1 MSYKKEDALMLTIR
15 LPEEMN
21 SRLNFLAEATKR
33 PKSFYVREALERSLE
48 DIEDVYLAEAALER
62 FRASGEKA
70 VPLEEVMKELIRDFK
85 RSLENVKTQLCS

>member
-1 MSYKKEDALMLTIR
+1 MLTIR
-15 LPEEMN
+15 LTAEMN
-21 SRLNFLAEATKR
+21 SRLNFLANSTNR

-70 VPLEEVMKELIRDFK
+70 IPLEEVERRLGLAD
-85 RSLENVKTQLCS
+85 

>member
-1 MSYKKEDALMLTIR
+1 MLTIR
-15 LPEEMN
+15 LPEEMET
-21 SRLNFLAEATKR
+21 RLKVLSDVTNR

-70 VPLEEVMKELIRDFK
+70 IPLEEMERRLGLAD
-85 RSLENVKTQLCS
+85 

>member
-1 MSYKKEDALMLTIR
+1 MITIR
-15 LPEEMN
+15 LPEEMET
-21 SRLNFLAEATKR
+21 RLNVLADATNR

-70 VPLEEVMKELIRDFK
+70 IPLEEVERRLGLAD
-85 RSLENVKTQLCS
+85 

>member
-1 MSYKKEDALMLTIR
+1 MLTIR
-15 LPEEMN
+15 LPEEMET
-21 SRLNFLAEATKR
+21 RLNVLADVTNR

-70 VPLEEVMKELIRDFK
+70 IPLEEVERRLGLAD
-85 RSLENVKTQLCS
+85 

>member
-1 MSYKKEDALMLTIR
+1 MLTVR
-15 LPEEMN
+15 LPAEIN
-21 SRLNFLAEATKR
+21 SRLNFLANATNR

-70 VPLEEVMKELIRDFK
+70 IPLEEVERRLGLAD
-85 RSLENVKTQLCS
+85 